1 MLLGSQGAAQ
11 WERGAFVPAGQIR
24 CDVHWEDPP
33 ALHQLGEKTQ
43 RECIKA

>member
-1 MLLGSQGAAQ
+1 MLSGSQGAAQ

-33 ALHQLGEKTQ
+33 ALISWVSRRSLN
-43 RECIKA
+43 A